1 MAYQGGEAAEN
12 QNPNLSTINPR
23 NFNKKLIPRKCVKKC
38 PVYLFYVFGPTNV
51 LEKYNIIVKDRNVKD
66 VKCNKEELEKFKNE
80 LMLQSNME
88 NFESKDF
95 NDIKDDFKS
104 EYESEEKILK
114 EQRNKVNSI
123 INSLNKDVTNIHFRF
138 FILLL
143 LLLLIFLLLS

>member
-1 MAYQGGEAAEN
+1 MFDNKY
-12 QNPNLSTINPR
+12 NPDVNNEFKKEKINRSKTKYNLLNNPYKQIINDKIIKKK
-23 NFNKKLIPRKCVKKC
+23 KKLSPKDFNIEVDSDN
-38 PVYLFYVFGPTNV
+38 LNV
-51 LEKYNIIVKDRNVKD
+51 LENYNSVIKDRNVKNI
-66 VKCNKEELEKFKNE
+66 KCNKEELKKFKNE

-123 INSLNKDVTNIHFRF
+123 INSLLDDG
-138 FILLL
+138 ILD
-143 LLLLIFLLLS
+143 

>member
-1 MAYQGGEAAEN
+1 MFANKYNPDVNNEFKKEN
-12 QNPNLSTINPR
+12 INRSKTKYNLLNNPYKQIIND
-23 NFNKKLIPRKCVKKC
+23 KIVKKKKNLT
-38 PVYLFYVFGPTNV
+38 PKDFNIEVESDNSNV
-51 LEKYNIIVKDRNVKD
+51 IDNYNNVIKDRNVKN

-123 INSLNKDVTNIHFRF
+123 INSLLDDG
-138 FILLL
+138 ILD
-143 LLLLIFLLLS
+143 

>member
-1 MAYQGGEAAEN
+1 MFANKYNPDVNNEFKKEN
-12 QNPNLSTINPR
+12 INRSKTKYNLLNNPYKQIIND
-23 NFNKKLIPRKCVKKC
+23 KVVKKKKNLTSKDFIIE
-38 PVYLFYVFGPTNV
+38 VESDNLNV
-51 LEKYNIIVKDRNVKD
+51 IDNYNNIIKDRNVKN

-123 INSLNKDVTNIHFRF
+123 INSLLDDG
-138 FILLL
+138 ILD
-143 LLLLIFLLLS
+143 